1 MRIEGLDHIVLTVT
15 SIEETCTF
23 YEGVL
28 GMRRDTFAGGRT
40 ALVFGGQKIN
50 LHTAGKEFK
59 PHAVRPGT
67 GSGDFCLIVDSVA
80 AAESRLKQRCIAIED
95 GPVERTGARG
105 NLLSIYCRDP
115 DGNLV
120 ELAQYVSR

>member
-15 SIEETCTF
+15 SVEDACAF

-28 GMRRDTFAGGRT
+28 GMRRETFGGGRT
-40 ALVFGGQKIN
+40 ALLFGAQKFN

-59 PHAVRPGT
+59 PHARKPGAGT
-67 GSGDFCLIVDSVA
+67 ADFCLIVDSVA
-80 AAESRLKQRCIAIED
+80 AAETRLKEKGIAIEE
-95 GPVERTGARG
+95 GPVARTGARG
-105 NLLSIYCRDP
+105 KLMSVYCRDP

-120 ELAQYVSR
+120 ELAEYVS